1 MTVPI
6 GVFYTVGTA
15 MLLGRKEVESE
26 QPNIGSVL
34 ALPARSYHE
43 REHCADRPCHHGEAQ
58 RQYRVTAIKVFSKT
72 DGDTFDQVLSDRV
85 WEQAICTQHRNCDDF
100 FDWYALASYLTTH
113 NSSPAVVLLVD
124 VEAI

>member
-1 MTVPI
+1 MTLPI

-15 MLLGRKEVESE
+15 MLLGRKEEE
-26 QPNIGSVL
+26 QAVPSIGSTL

-43 REHCADRPCHHGEAQ
+43 REHCPKPCRHGEAQ
-58 RQYRVTAIKVFSKT
+58 RQYRVVAIKVFNKT

-85 WEQAICTQHRNCDDF
+85 WEQSICTEHRNCDDF

-124 VEAI
+124 VEAL